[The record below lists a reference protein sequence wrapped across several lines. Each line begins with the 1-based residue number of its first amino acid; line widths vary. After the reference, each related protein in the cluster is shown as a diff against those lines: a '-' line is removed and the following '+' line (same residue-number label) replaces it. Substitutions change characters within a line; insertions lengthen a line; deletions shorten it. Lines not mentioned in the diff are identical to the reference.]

1 MEERIVM
8 AYSKNLI
15 RFLSVFILSS
25 ILTGCGSIDIQP
37 KNIVIELGEDAP
49 QKILDYVSSAPEEE
63 EELERK
69 AKLDISEINNMAV
82 GEYHAT
88 VRYQDQEIIIPVEV
102 RDTTPPVIHL
112 KNVSFRELE
121 EVKANDLAEAT
132 DLSDA
137 VIYIINAED
146 GKELDSIWLRPD
158 EEIMIKAVDSYNN
171 EATMKFKPNVII
183 NDEEIGVPSDR
194 IYDDIDDFPFYEM
207 EFADDEIYDMLKS
220 AYGEIEWEAEFEK
233 GNPADLEEYK
243 SIFKEFLLFERT
255 YLDLETGEELL
266 LKDFPS
272 KDYPSVVVPD
282 GIEGSYDMA
291 DYEYYLFD
299 MNGDGAQELCIYVPG
314 SFLAIFQYDKSRD
327 QIVLWTNLNLYYHLG
342 GSRTI
347 FCSNDG
353 LGYDLFKLKEDAT
366 LEMRVRFYQ
375 YSYREGMVYCV
386 YLPRYADED
395 KKIQM
400 TEELRQKCYYDRWG
414 QDYFFRVTEAQYK
427 ELTEAYF
434 ELYDQIYDRDYKGLR
449 DVTYT
454 YEELVGADGIKTGD

>member
-1 MEERIVM
+1 MVM
-8 AYSKNLI
+8 AYSKNVI
-15 RFLSVFILSS
+15 RFLSVFILSF
-25 ILTGCGSIDIQP
+25 ILMGCGSIDIQP
-37 KNIVIELGEDAP
+37 KNVVIELGEDAP

-112 KNVSFRELE
+112 
-121 EVKANDLAEAT
+121 
-132 DLSDA
+132 
-137 VIYIINAED
+137 
-146 GKELDSIWLRPD
+146 
-158 EEIMIKAVDSYNN
+158 
-171 EATMKFKPNVII
+171 I

-233 GNPADLEEYK
+233 GNLADLEEYK

-255 YLDLETGEELL
+255 YLDSETGEELL

-400 TEELRQKCYYDRWG
+400 TEELKQKCYYDRWG

-434 ELYDQIYDRDYKGLR
+434 QLYDQIYDRDYKGLW

-454 YEELVGADGIKTGD
+454 YEELVGVDGIKTDD